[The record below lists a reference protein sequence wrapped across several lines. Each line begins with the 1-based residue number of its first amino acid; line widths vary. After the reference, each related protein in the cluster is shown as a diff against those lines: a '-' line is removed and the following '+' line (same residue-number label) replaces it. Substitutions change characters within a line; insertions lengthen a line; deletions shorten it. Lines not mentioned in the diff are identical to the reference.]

1 MTDFSIYA
9 QYISKQNKQNCTKK
23 LAEFSDDK
31 NLSYEFLEKL
41 FLKNKNKIINLDDA
55 TISAF
60 IFNDIE
66 IFTKSIRYHLMLNG
80 NRIIDDF
87 LYDNNLKVLYLLDL
101 FKFYNSSET
110 LYKNIKTFSLFQTRE
125 KKYTYSL
132 LNFNLKNI
140 GHSADHFLKVTNDK
154 ESVRN
159 EFFRILNFAQWLNK
173 NKTIFKTQNIN
184 VRPWLFFNYSRNN
197 FFNSPSL

>member
-125 KKYTYSL
+125 K
-132 LNFNLKNI
+132 NI
-140 GHSADHFLKVTNDK
+140 LIPF
-154 ESVRN
+154 
-159 EFFRILNFAQWLNK
+159 
-173 NKTIFKTQNIN
+173 
-184 VRPWLFFNYSRNN
+184 
-197 FFNSPSL
+197 